1 LFKIFSGLLPDDC
14 KTDKD
19 KKTLLMI
26 TAQNLLKT
34 DLPVLS
40 AQDDP
45 INALNLMD
53 EFRVCHLP
61 VLENGKYL
69 GLISETTLLSVD
81 EITTHDIDNELQL
94 VKSSVAPGVHILEIL
109 KAASEQHLTLVPVV
123 DTENNYLGAVT
134 LEDLVEKMSEMQGAS
149 QRGGIIVLEM
159 WEKDYSLQQ
168 IARIIEENDAKI
180 LSTSVSQGENGK
192 IEVNLKIN
200 QPDVNPILQS
210 FERFSYDV
218 KASYQEAEYTED
230 LKKRYEELMRY
241 LNI

>member
-1 LFKIFSGLLPDDC
+1 
-14 KTDKD
+14 
-19 KKTLLMI
+19 MI

-61 VLENGKYL
+61 VVENGKFL
-69 GLISETTLLSVD
+69 GLISETTLLSID
-81 EITTHDIDNELQL
+81 EIATHEIESGLQL
-94 VKSSVAPGVHILEIL
+94 VKSSVMPGVHILEIL
-109 KAASEQHLTLVPVV
+109 KAASEHHLTLIPVV
-123 DTENNYLGAVT
+123 DGENNYLGAVT

-218 KASYQEAEYTED
+218 KASYQEAEFTED

>member
-1 LFKIFSGLLPDDC
+1 
-14 KTDKD
+14 
-19 KKTLLMI
+19 MI

-61 VLENGKYL
+61 VVENGKFL

-81 EITTHDIDNELQL
+81 EIVTHDVDNGLQL

>member
-1 LFKIFSGLLPDDC
+1 
-14 KTDKD
+14 
-19 KKTLLMI
+19 MI

-61 VLENGKYL
+61 VVENGKFL

-81 EITTHDIDNELQL
+81 EIVTHDIDNGLQL

>member
-1 LFKIFSGLLPDDC
+1 
-14 KTDKD
+14 
-19 KKTLLMI
+19 MI

-61 VLENGKYL
+61 VVENGKFL

-81 EITTHDIDNELQL
+81 EIVTHDIDNGLQL

-109 KAASEQHLTLVPVV
+109 KAASEQHLTLIPVV